1 MIFHRLFTMHP
12 FTRKG
17 NLNRSSVDRYRFL
30 KHFFPHIS
38 WFLFCCFLLIFFTF
52 FSFFLFCFGFYSYR
66 IRMLEIGS
74 NGWQKYYRNDKRAI
88 GGKCN
93 PWHTYVKRN
102 GEKEERKTLAW
113 APCKLTYLTD
123 NPWRFSGC
131 HRHASSTKPFEE
143 STSTPVFP
151 NYNWFRTSKYDFS
164 FINIK
169 LLSSILILR

>member
-1 MIFHRLFTMHP
+1 
-12 FTRKG
+12 
-17 NLNRSSVDRYRFL
+17 
-30 KHFFPHIS
+30 
-38 WFLFCCFLLIFFTF
+38 
-52 FSFFLFCFGFYSYR
+52 
-66 IRMLEIGS
+66 MLERGS
-74 NGWQKYYRNDKRAI
+74 NGWQKYYRNDKHAI

-93 PWHTYVKRN
+93 PWHTYVRN

-143 STSTPVFP
+143 PTSTAVFP
-151 NYNWFRTSKYDFS
+151 NYNWFRASNYNFS

-169 LLSSILILR
+169 LLSSILIERFKSLSYDKSFIFFFSSLIDLISRHRILFHIHNRKEIVF

>member
-1 MIFHRLFTMHP
+1 MHP

-30 KHFFPHIS
+30 KHFFRDIS
-38 WFLFCCFLLIFFTF
+38 WFLFCCFLLIFLTF
-52 FSFFLFCFGFYSYR
+52 FFFFGFYSYR
-66 IRMLEIGS
+66 IKVLERGS

-93 PWHTYVKRN
+93 PWHTYVRN

-143 STSTPVFP
+143 PTSTPVFP
-151 NYNWFRTSKYDFS
+151 NYNWFRTSKYNFS